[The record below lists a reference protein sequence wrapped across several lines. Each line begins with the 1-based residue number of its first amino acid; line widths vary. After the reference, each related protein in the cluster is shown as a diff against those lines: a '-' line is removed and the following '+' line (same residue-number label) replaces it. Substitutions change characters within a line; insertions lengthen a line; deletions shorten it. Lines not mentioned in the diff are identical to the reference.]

1 LTREGRGVGGPPA
14 QGKTRVQ
21 FMLPQRVVERLD
33 GLKTRMGASSRTE
46 VLKIALELLHW
57 AMLHRARGEDIAA
70 VREGKVAEKIAIPGI
85 GPSAD
90 SE

>member
-1 LTREGRGVGGPPA
+1 LTQKGRAVGGPLG
-14 QGKTRVQ
+14 QSKTRVQ
-21 FMLPQRVVERLD
+21 FMLPKQVVERLD
-33 GLKTRMGASSRTE
+33 GLKTKMGASSRTE

-85 GPSAD
+85 GPSMNLR
-90 SE
+90 

>member
-1 LTREGRGVGGPPA
+1 MIPKGRAAGGPLG
-14 QGKTRVQ
+14 QRRTRVQ
-21 FMLPQRVVERLD
+21 FMLPNKVVERLD
-33 GLKTRMGASSRTE
+33 GLKTQMGASSRTE

-70 VREGKVAEKIAIPGI
+70 VREGKVAEKIAIPGV
-85 GPSAD
+85 GPSEG